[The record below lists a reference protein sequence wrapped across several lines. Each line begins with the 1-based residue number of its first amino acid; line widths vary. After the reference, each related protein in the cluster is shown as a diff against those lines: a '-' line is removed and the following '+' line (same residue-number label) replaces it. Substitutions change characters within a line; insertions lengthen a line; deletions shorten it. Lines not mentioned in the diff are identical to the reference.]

1 MFGNLT
7 IDENFRNVKIG
18 EVLIKKFAII
28 GANGVILPDIKIG
41 EGGALVQYGMTRDDL
56 YLILE
61 KCSIL
66 TRKYFYPLFSTYSY
80 YAALPSS
87 HPDKLPVAHKIDNN
101 ILCLPIY
108 NSLENETVQLICN
121 IIKKLANET
130 GNKQSD

>member
-28 GANGVILPDIKIG
+28 GANGVILPEIKIG
-41 EGGALVQYGMTRDDL
+41 EGGALVQDGMTRDDL

-66 TRKYFYPLFSTYSY
+66 TRKYFYPLFSTYSC
-80 YAALPSS
+80 YAALPLS
-87 HPDKLPVAHKIDNN
+87 HPDNLPVAYKIDNN

-108 NSLENETVQLICN
+108 GSLENEIVQLVCI
-121 IIKKLANET
+121 
-130 GNKQSD
+130 